1 LPGLTIASILA
12 ELEQTAPGGAEVA
25 AGPPDREVRAVWLA
39 EELRE
44 VESSPRDAL
53 VVLSRSASREAHG
66 YKLDVALRRLGDVAG
81 LMLQSEAPR
90 LSASALAMARRKDL
104 ALVWLKRPIDLTALV
119 ATVVRLLDAGI
130 PMLLERTMRLCQAIE
145 RAEAAGLTD
154 QAMLSTTGAA
164 DLFGLTLGQRDPR
177 LDGVPAVVTDHR
189 RLWIQREPTVS
200 AEDSVAHLAMW
211 RLAAAITKRSI
222 DAERAEQLSMLSAG
236 ELLTQL
242 LEATAEESEP
252 LARRAADLGI
262 HVPAWHEVVEMRF
275 ENLLALV
282 DGDPV
287 TAYQYTQI
295 LARVAA
301 QTAKHE
307 GGWAMAP
314 RAGGVLLLHTQGRP
328 SDLAATRKLRS
339 TVDKVLER
347 TREPFPDIQI
357 LCGVGG
363 CHEGLQGLHA
373 SQAEATAAL
382 QSARFRKAFNEAVMF
397 DAPGLSRLLVEWYS
411 SSSVRQGIDDL
422 LAPLA
427 TLGPAKQKE
436 YGTTLRVYLE
446 NNKSLARTAKQ
457 MFLHR
462 NTIAYRINRIVELL
476 GIDLED
482 PNQFLAVYLACYAKS
497 LPGATAAP
505 DRAGR
510 KRAGAGH

>member
-1 LPGLTIASILA
+1 MPGLTIANILA
-12 ELEQTAPGGAEVA
+12 ELELTASGLSELAVGRS
-25 AGPPDREVRAVWLA
+25 DREVRAVWLA
-39 EELRE
+39 EDLRE

-53 VVLSRSASREAHG
+53 VLLSRAASREAYG

-90 LSASALAMARRKDL
+90 LSPSALALARRKNL
-104 ALVWLKRPIDLTALV
+104 ALVQLKHPTDLTALV

-130 PMLLERTMRLCQAIE
+130 PMLLERTMRVCQAIE
-145 RAEAAGLTD
+145 RAEAAGLAD
-154 QAMLSTTGAA
+154 EAIVDMTGASE
-164 DLFGLTLGQRDPR
+164 LFGLTLGNRDSL
-177 LDGVPAVVTDHR
+177 LDGVPAVVTDHQGP
-189 RLWIQREPTVS
+189 WIQRKPTVS
-200 AEDSVAHLAMW
+200 AENSVAHLAMW

-222 DAERAEQLSMLSAG
+222 DAQRAEQLSMLSAG
-236 ELLTQL
+236 ELLNQL

-252 LARRAADLGI
+252 LVRRATDIGI
-262 HVPAWHEVVEMRF
+262 HVGAWHEVVETKF
-275 ENLLALV
+275 ENVLTLA

-287 TAYQYTQI
+287 MAYQYTQI
-295 LARVAA
+295 LMQVAA
-301 QTAKHE
+301 RTARHE
-307 GGWAMAP
+307 GSWTMAP
-314 RAGGVLLLHTQGRP
+314 RAGGVLLLRTQGRP
-328 SDLAATRKLRS
+328 SDLAGTRKLRS
-339 TVDKVLER
+339 TVDKVIER
-347 TREPFPDIQI
+347 SREPFPDIEI

-382 QSARFRKAFNEAVMF
+382 QTARFRGAFNEPVMF
-397 DAPGLSRLLVEWYS
+397 DAPGLRRLLVEWYS

-422 LAPLA
+422 LRPLA
-427 TLGPAKQKE
+427 TLGPAKQKD

-476 GIDLED
+476 DVDLDD

-497 LPGATAAP
+497 LPTATTPP
-505 DRAGR
+505 DRAVR
-510 KRAGAGH
+510 KRDGASP